1 MPSLQSYRDLIVWQ
15 KSMALAE
22 TIYRCSSQLPK
33 EETYGLRSQLTR
45 AAVSIP
51 ANIAEGQA
59 RHGTGEFLQFLGIA
73 RGSLAELETLVTL
86 CGNLQL
92 FPPETVPSVLSDCA
106 EVGKL
111 LTALVKSLRRS

>member
-1 MPSLQSYRDLIVWQ
+1 MTSLQSYRELIVWQ
-15 KSMALAE
+15 KSMALTE
-22 TIYRCSSQLPK
+22 MIYRRSSQLPK

-59 RHGTGEFLQFLGIA
+59 RHGTGEFLHFLGVA
-73 RGSLAELETLVTL
+73 RGSLAELETLLIL
-86 CGNLQL
+86 CGNLGF
-92 FPPETVPSVLSDCA
+92 FPKATVESVLNDCE

-111 LTALVKSLRRS
+111 LTGLVKSLRR

>member
-1 MPSLQSYRDLIVWQ
+1 MKSLQSYRELVVWK
-15 KSMALAE
+15 KSVALAE

-33 EETYGLRSQLTR
+33 EETYGMRSQLTR

-59 RHGTGEFLQFLGIA
+59 RHGTGEFLHFLGVA
-73 RGSLAELETLVTL
+73 RGSLAELETLLIL
-86 CGNLQL
+86 CENLEL
-92 FPPETVPSVLSDCA
+92 LPRKSANSALTDCE

-111 LTALVKSLRRS
+111 LTGLVKSLRR

>member
-1 MPSLQSYRDLIVWQ
+1 MTSLQSYRELVAWQ

-22 TIYRCSSQLPK
+22 TIYRLSSQLPR
-33 EETYGLRSQLTR
+33 EETYGMRSQLTR

-59 RHGTGEFLQFLGIA
+59 RHSTGEFLQFLSVA
-73 RGSLAELETLVTL
+73 RGSLAELETLLTL
-86 CGNLQL
+86 CGKLNLL
-92 FPPETVPSVLSDCA
+92 PRESVQSASSDCE

-111 LTALVKSLRRS
+111 LTGLVKSLRR

>member
-1 MPSLQSYRDLIVWQ
+1 MTALQSYRELIVWQ
-15 KSMALAE
+15 KSMALAG

-59 RHGTGEFLQFLGIA
+59 RHGTGEFLHFLGIA
-73 RGSLAELETLVTL
+73 RGSLAELETLTTL
-86 CGNLQL
+86 CGNLSF
-92 FPPETVPSVLSDCA
+92 FPQETVETVLNDCE

-111 LTALVKSLRRS
+111 LTGLVKSLRR